1 MVLVSRPIS
10 YALYQVIYRRFDMK
24 KSDKKKRWI
33 RFRHKIV
40 RNVLNFF
47 LKPYCY
53 LKYGLRVERL
63 REKKKRQYLI
73 LFNHQTGFD
82 QFFVGMAFRGAVYY
96 VASEDIFSMG
106 KASSLIRYLVA
117 PIPIKKQATDVRAVI
132 DGMKVAREGGTI
144 AIAPEGNRTFSG
156 ENCYMNP
163 AIAMLAKKLSLPIA
177 LYRIEGGYGVHP
189 RWSDV
194 VRKGHMRAYVSR
206 VIEPEEY
213 TSLSDTELCKLIGD
227 GLYINDCESGGKYY
241 SKKSAEYLERAFYVC
256 PYCGLA
262 EFHSEGEKISC
273 KRCGR
278 SVKYLSDLTLS
289 GEGFDFPFKNTVEW
303 YNYQCDYVRGLDL
316 SPYTDTPMFTDTA
329 TLSLVALYKKKEKLC
344 EAASVKLYSDK
355 ITVSGSEEFSFPF
368 DEVSAVSVLGKN
380 KVNIYHGKKV
390 YQLKG
395 DERMNALKYVNVYY
409 SHKSIDKGD
418 ENGKFLGL

>member
-1 MVLVSRPIS
+1 
-10 YALYQVIYRRFDMK
+10 MK

-33 RFRHKIV
+33 KFRHRV
-40 RNVLNFF
+40 ARNVLNLF

-53 LKYGLRVERL
+53 IKYGLRVEKL
-63 REKKKRQYLI
+63 GEKKKRQYLI

-117 PIPIKKQATDVRAVI
+117 PIPIKKQTTDVRAVI
-132 DGMKVAREGGTI
+132 DCMKVAREGGTI

-163 AIAMLAKKLSLPIA
+163 AIAMLARKLALPIV
-177 LYRIEGGYGVHP
+177 LYKIEGGYGTHP

-194 VRKGHMRAYVSR
+194 VRKGRIRAHAAR
-206 VIEPEEY
+206 IIEPEEY
-213 TSLSDTELCKLIGD
+213 SALTDAELCKVIGD
-227 GLYINDCESGGKYY
+227 GLYVNDCESGGRYY
-241 SKKSAEYLERAFYVC
+241 SKRSAEYLERAFYVC
-256 PYCGLA
+256 PYCGLS
-262 EFHSEGEKISC
+262 EFYSEGERISC

-278 SVKYLSDLTLS
+278 SVRYLPDLTLS

-303 YNYQCDYVRGLDL
+303 YNYQCNYVSSLDL
-316 SPYTDTPMFTDTA
+316 APYTDTPMFTDTA

-344 EAASVKLYSDK
+344 ENAEVTLYSDR
-355 ITVSGSEEFSFPF
+355 ITIRGKENFTFPF
-368 DEVSAVSVLGKN
+368 SEVSALSVLGKN
-380 KVNIYHGKKV
+380 KVNIYHDKKV

-395 DERMNALKYVNVYY
+395 GKRMNALKYVNIYY
-409 SHKSIDKGD
+409 SNKSIDKGD
-418 ENGKFLGL
+418 GNGKFLGL